1 MQTTFLLE
9 NLKET
14 DHVEDLDTDR
24 KIISE
29 WTLENGVQSCGLDSS
44 GWGNESVVG
53 SCECGNEPL
62 GLINGVE
69 FFDLVSDY

>member
-1 MQTTFLLE
+1 
-9 NLKET
+9 
-14 DHVEDLDTDR
+14 
-24 KIISE
+24 
-29 WTLENGVQSCGLDSS
+29 VQSCGLDSS